1 MKNRLLPLFVV
12 LATFSARSQVVVGG
26 KSTTSTSAQFE
37 VTTVDTPIGDRYGKS
52 TKGILIPRVELTST
66 KVYAPIV
73 GEPTNSLLVFN
84 TQTIGDVKPGYYF
97 WLVDRWNRLAVSG
110 ETGSG
115 DGKDGK
121 DGKVGVAEGTGAPAP
136 KGSSNYL
143 GDEINIY
150 TDTASGTVYIQKSD
164 GTWTP
169 LNGKNGID
177 GKNGISG
184 GNGAPGTR

>member
-12 LATFSARSQVVVGG
+12 LATFSARSQVGIG
-26 KSTTSTSAQFE
+26 TKTPNSSAQLE
-37 VTTVDTPIGDRYGKS
+37 ITTVDLPEADRYGKS

-73 GEPTNSLLVFN
+73 GKPTNSLLVFN
-84 TQTIGDVKPGYYF
+84 TKTTGDVTPGYYF

-110 ETGSG
+110 EAGSG
-115 DGKDGK
+115 TGKDGK
-121 DGKVGVAEGTGAPAP
+121 DGKVGLAEGTGIPAP

-150 TDTASGTVYIQKSD
+150 TDTASGIVYVQTST

-169 LNGKNGID
+169 INGKD
-177 GKNGISG
+177 GKDGIVG
-184 GNGAPGTR
+184 GKGAPGTR